1 MKETLGAAL
10 HAAAVAALTMSE
22 CAAESLVGEE
32 GEAVVEVR
40 DGDVTQHFVDEGVLQ
55 EQACFRFGNAALTH
69 IKQSS
74 LVQLSGCGA
83 VVTTY
88 VVGIDFQHG
97 LRESARGRRGT
108 KAGVGLA
115 REGFVGTGCHI
126 DLPGEST
133 DAAAVQHIFI

>member
-1 MKETLGAAL
+1 
-10 HAAAVAALTMSE
+10 MSE

-55 EQACFRFGNAALTH
+55 EQACFRFGNSALTH

-108 KAGVGLA
+108 KAGSHKNMVYRTISFKCDQLC
-115 REGFVGTGCHI
+115 RLLTFI
-126 DLPGEST
+126 L
-133 DAAAVQHIFI
+133 HIFYFSNGNNART